1 MKNEKKSIV
10 IINKFPTILYMIT
23 RMLNNE
29 NEDYILDASEFS
41 QPVSLLIITQ
51 PDELLL
57 NINLSTGEAL
67 KLIEKDMEDNLGINQ
82 GMITRNPRAYYMDL
96 CRSLRSDYFVDKYMD
111 LELIPEAVS
120 KQQLN

>member
-23 RMLNNE
+23 RMLNKE

-41 QPVSLLIITQ
+41 QPVSLLTITQ

-96 CRSLRSDYFVDKYMD
+96 CRSLRSDYFVDKYLD